1 MGNRFILRLM
11 KWLFV
16 ILALLAGATMPLQ
29 AGVNLRLKQALTDP
43 AWASLVSFAV
53 GTIALAVYCFAAKPM
68 PTMVMAT
75 GAPWWAWLGG
85 LFGAFFVTVV
95 IVLAQTLGATTSM
108 AWLLAGQFLTA
119 MVLDH
124 FGLISFDVHE
134 VSLPRIIGVA
144 LVVIGAVLVN
154 KY

>member
-1 MGNRFILRLM
+1 M

-29 AGVNLRLKQALTDP
+29 AGVNLRLKQALADP
-43 AWASLVSFAV
+43 GWASLVSFAV
-53 GTIALAVYCFAAKPM
+53 GTAALAVYCFATKPM
-68 PTMVMAT
+68 PTMAMASS
-75 GAPWWAWLGG
+75 APMWSWLGG
-85 LFGAFFVTVV
+85 LFGAFFVTVI

-108 AWLLAGQFLTA
+108 AWLLAGQFITA

-124 FGLISFDVHE
+124 YGLISFEVHE
-134 VSLPRIIGVA
+134 ASLPRIIGVI